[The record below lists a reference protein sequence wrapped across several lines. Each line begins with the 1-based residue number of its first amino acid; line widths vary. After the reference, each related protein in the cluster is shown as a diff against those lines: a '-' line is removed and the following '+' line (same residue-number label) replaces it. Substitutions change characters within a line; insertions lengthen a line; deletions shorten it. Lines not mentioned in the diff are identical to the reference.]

1 MKMKTTWNIPHQLL
15 QQSQEAMRPYGAQ
28 GHEGL
33 CLWFGSE
40 EAGTVSITHLVVP
53 HGPGL
58 VTHPL
63 HLSLSMRAMS
73 RITRLAGEIDR
84 YWAGQ
89 IHSHPGLMLDL
100 SDVDRRMGVLVQDY
114 LSLVCPYYA
123 QRHVQSVHQFGVH
136 VYDTGRYRRLSA
148 LEVDTRIAVS
158 DRPLEIISVEV
169 QA

>member
-1 MKMKTTWNIPHQLL
+1 MDITWVIPHTLL
-15 QQSQEAMRPYGAQ
+15 QVSVDAMRPYGIK

-33 CLWFGSE
+33 ALWFGQE
-40 EAGTVSITHLVVP
+40 EAGEVAITHLVIP

-58 VTHPL
+58 ITHPL

-89 IHSHPGLMLDL
+89 IHSHPGQMLNL
-100 SDVDRRMGVLVQDY
+100 SEVDRRMGVLVQDY

-123 QRHVQSVHQFGVH
+123 QRDVPDIRHCGVH
-136 VYDTGRYRRLSA
+136 AYDSGRYRRLSTEEINA
-148 LEVDTRIAVS
+148 RIKVSERTLEVVR
-158 DRPLEIISVEV
+158 LEVP
-169 QA
+169 A